1 MVLSKTDCTVSPSLN
16 QMNKRNRIN
25 MEDIGNLNDQDFWSP
40 MDREDNHQL
49 LLDFYMFLVN
59 RIERKLKTRMDPI
72 SSTDR

>member
-1 MVLSKTDCTVSPSLN
+1 
-16 QMNKRNRIN
+16 MNKRNRIN

-49 LLDFYMFLVN
+49 LLDFYMFLAN

>member
-1 MVLSKTDCTVSPSLN
+1 
-16 QMNKRNRIN
+16 

-49 LLDFYMFLVN
+49 LLDFYMFLAN